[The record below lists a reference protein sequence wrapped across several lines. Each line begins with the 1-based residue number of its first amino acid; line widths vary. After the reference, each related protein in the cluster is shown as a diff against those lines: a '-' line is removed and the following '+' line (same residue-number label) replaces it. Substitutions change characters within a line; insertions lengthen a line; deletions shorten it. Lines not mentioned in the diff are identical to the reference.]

1 MSIKPTSLSIVIPV
15 FNNAGT
21 LKQLIQELQNVLPS
35 ITSQFEVIFV
45 DDGSTDQS
53 FEVIKRES
61 AKDEKIKGIQ
71 LSRNFG
77 QHPALCAG
85 MTHARMEWT
94 VIMDADL
101 EDDPASLR
109 ELFKA
114 LMEKDDT
121 SIILTQIE
129 AGLKPR
135 LSSRIFHWF
144 FGKLNRALHVTNV
157 GTLRAFDSRVR
168 EALLSFPERGV
179 VYGPLMST
187 IGFNTV
193 VVPVKRR
200 HIFGHESSYSIKRRI
215 QLASTAMLSNTA
227 IVGKVVLW
235 LGLLLSIATGGYFLV
250 VLGQYLVGSARLPDG
265 MSLIVALLSLTSSVI
280 LISLGFLSTYLMT
293 ILREVQQRPRYL
305 VQQKIGIAD
314 GP

>member
-1 MSIKPTSLSIVIPV
+1 MSMTPTSLSIVVPV
-15 FNNAGT
+15 FNNAET
-21 LKQLIQELQNVLPS
+21 LPQLIQELRDVLPS
-35 ITSQFEVIFV
+35 VSSQFEVIFV
-45 DDGSTDQS
+45 DDGSTDKS
-53 FEVIKRES
+53 FEIIKQES
-61 AKDEKIKGIQ
+61 SNDKRIKGIQ

-109 ELFKA
+109 ELFKEGA
-114 LMEKDDT
+114 RRDDA

-135 LSSRIFHWF
+135 FSSRVFHWF
-144 FGKLNRALHVTNV
+144 FGKLNRAVHVANV

-187 IGFNTV
+187 IGFKTV

-200 HIFGHESSYSIKRRI
+200 HIAGHDSSYSMKRRI

-227 IVGKVVLW
+227 IVGRAVLW
-235 LGLLLSIATGGYFLV
+235 LGLLLSVFTGGYFLV
-250 VLGQYLVGSARLPDG
+250 VLAQYLTGSARLPDG

-280 LISLGFLSTYLMT
+280 LISLGLLSTYLMT

-314 GP
+314 GL